1 VDNQADVGSA
11 GLYRLRAFSQTDLYQ
26 RRHMMTTNQ
35 WLRTVGCAAA
45 LSLGLA
51 ATASGQ
57 LSQGA
62 DVVLQDPYE
71 VWYSGTVNGIN
82 GYAYGSHTCNV
93 GNQSLAWLSNGT
105 PGLAMN
111 AFRLYNGRI
120 EQIGLSSV
128 KHACCAAESNQCGL
142 GCNSAGAGLG
152 PGCRDTYWGSYNGGQ
167 GRLGPR
173 SGINAWTG
181 AFSALAST
189 TGDAVFERV
198 QIPASDMSPVNFPG
212 AQYFIDGVYVGTDD
226 AQAGNHNNNA
236 TYRRVTVSGTAM
248 TLQGTPQVGKPAIYA
263 WRDHGGGA
271 NVVDA
276 SVTIQ
281 PVDVPNEGRFFVG
294 HKVTDLGG
302 GQWRYDYAIY
312 NLCSDRAGGSFRV
325 PIKAGVTVTPGSIGF
340 KDINYHSGEI
350 YSNTDWTI
358 TESGGEI
365 LWSSPQTFV
374 QNPNSN
380 ALRWGTMYNFWFT
393 ADSGPEDTEVEMGL
407 FKPHTPNSVSFTV
420 SAPAGE
426 LCVADFDENGT
437 VQVPD
442 IFSFLSAWFAGD
454 SEADIDGVPGIGV
467 PDIFAFLSLW
477 FAGC

>member
-1 VDNQADVGSA
+1 
-11 GLYRLRAFSQTDLYQ
+11 
-26 RRHMMTTNQ
+26 MTTNQ

-57 LSQGA
+57 YTQGP
-62 DVVLQDPYE
+62 DVILQDPHQVVLQ
-71 VWYSGTVNGIN
+71 GTVGGIN
-82 GYAYGSHTCNV
+82 AYALGSRTCNI
-93 GNQSLAWLSNGT
+93 GNQNLIWAGNGT
-105 PGLAMN
+105 PGYAMN
-111 AFRLYNGRI
+111 AFRLYDGRLV
-120 EQIGLSSV
+120 QIGQSWV
-128 KHACCAAESNQCGL
+128 KRACCAAASSGCGL
-142 GCNSAGAGLG
+142 GCNGAGGSVLGAGCLDVYSAGWNSSF
-152 PGCRDTYWGSYNGGQ
+152 TYLS
-167 GRLGPR
+167 PR

-181 AFSALAST
+181 AFGGSNTSSGNAIYKRLQIAAVDMNTAS
-189 TGDAVFERV
+189 
-198 QIPASDMSPVNFPG
+198 FPG
-212 AQYFIDGVYVGTDD
+212 GQFFVDGVYVGTDD
-226 AQAGNHNNNA
+226 AQAGNHNNNG
-236 TYRRVTVSGTAM
+236 TYRRVTISGT
-248 TLQGTPQVGKPAIYA
+248 TITPQGTAQIGKPAIYA
-263 WRDHGGGA
+263 WREHGGGA

-312 NLCSDRAGGSFRV
+312 NLCSDRSGGSFRV
-325 PIKAGVTVTPGSIGF
+325 PIKAGVSVTPGSIGF
-340 KDINYHSGEI
+340 HDVNYHSGEP
-350 YSNTDWTI
+350 YDNTDWTI

-442 IFSFLSAWFAGD
+442 IFAFLSAWFAGD
-454 SEADIDGVPGIGV
+454 SAADIDGVPGIGV